1 MADSDTT
8 VHIRFTDA
16 PEAYDYGKTTTLEVV
31 GVTKRGR
38 EVRKVQ
44 IVSDHSLR
52 FQELRYFSGLHF
64 CITREDMAENHD
76 LYGEIDPE
84 LL

>member
-1 MADSDTT
+1 MADNDTT

-16 PEAYDYGKTTTLEVV
+16 PEAYDYGNTSTLSVV

-38 EVRKVQ
+38 EIRKIQ

-52 FQELRYFSGLHF
+52 FQEPRYYSGLHF
-64 CITREDMAENHD
+64 CITHEDMAENHD
-76 LYGEIDPE
+76 LYGDVDAD